1 MMVVLLAS
9 TDEIPVPETLPVPV
23 PVGPEVSEPSVLLA
37 KGPLEVDDGSGP
49 KPVPLSPLV
58 PLVTRGTDEG
68 QPVPRQV
75 EDMLDNGAAVSA
87 LAGTT
92 VTSEALTSKIEQAS
106 ESQVTEIMSFLGL
119 KEGRGAGAAVM
130 LEISA
135 LHGEPYRLSALP
147 EH

>member
-1 MMVVLLAS
+1 MP
-9 TDEIPVPETLPVPV
+9 DTLPVPV

-49 KPVPLSPLV
+49 RPV
-58 PLVTRGTDEG
+58 PLVTRGMDEG

-75 EDMLDNGAAVSA
+75 EGALDDGAAVSA

-92 VTSEALTSKIEQAS
+92 VTSDALTSKIEQVS
-106 ESQVTEIMSFLGL
+106 GPQETEIMSFLGL

-135 LHGEPYRLSALP
+135 LHGESYRLSALS